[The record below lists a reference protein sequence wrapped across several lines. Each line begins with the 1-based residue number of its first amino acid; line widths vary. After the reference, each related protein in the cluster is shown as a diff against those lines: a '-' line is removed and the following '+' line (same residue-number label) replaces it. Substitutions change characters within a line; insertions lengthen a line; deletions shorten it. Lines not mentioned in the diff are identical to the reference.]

1 LDPYEILCIDK
12 TASDEEIKSKFNDL
26 IEKYTTTQD
35 ESTKPKIQALN
46 AAYDLVING
55 NMYKEIRGLIESN
68 NFTEAEGKLNII
80 NNINSAEWNYLQGF
94 LAVQKGWFENG
105 LNYLKKSVELEP
117 NNVEYLNSLNK
128 LQTRVIDYA
137 KKYSQQNAK
146 PNSNNINPC
155 GGDGDNNSSKNGG
168 MC

>member
-26 IEKYTTTQD
+26 IEKYTRTQD
-35 ESTKPKIQALN
+35 EATKPKIQALN
-46 AAYDLVING
+46 VAYDLVING
-55 NMYKEIRGLIESN
+55 KMYKEIRGLIENN
-68 NFTEAEGKLNII
+68 NFIEAEGKLNII
-80 NNINSAEWNYLQGF
+80 NNISSAEWNYLQGF

-117 NNVEYLNSLNK
+117 NNVEYLSSLNK
-128 LQTRVIDYA
+128 LQARVIDYA

-146 PNSNNINPC
+146 PNSNSIGAC
-155 GGDGDNNSSKNGG
+155 GGGGDNNSSKNGG